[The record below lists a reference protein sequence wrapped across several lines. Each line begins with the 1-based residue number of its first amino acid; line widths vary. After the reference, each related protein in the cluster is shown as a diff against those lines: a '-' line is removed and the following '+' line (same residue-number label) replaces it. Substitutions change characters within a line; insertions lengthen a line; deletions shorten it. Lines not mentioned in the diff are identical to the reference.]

1 MQNPISTL
9 TLAEWVADQVK
20 AIAQT
25 EETIKPTGVYF
36 TTFGFDDV
44 AVYFDRK
51 CGGYSEHHFTAEALA
66 EFYGAVYCT
75 FTMEYEIALVF
86 DSWDKVVEDEN
97 GKIYPK
103 KRY

>member
-1 MQNPISTL
+1 MKKPIATL
-9 TLAEWVADQVK
+9 PLAEWVADQVK

-36 TTFGFDDV
+36 TTGGYDDII
-44 AVYFDRK
+44 VYFDRK
-51 CGGYSEHHFTAEALA
+51 CGGYSEHHFTASFLS
-66 EFYGAVYCT
+66 EFYGAVSCT
-75 FTMEYEIALVF
+75 FDMEYGIALEF

-103 KRY
+103 KRE